1 MCGIVGSIGG
11 HRQLSDAI
19 TAIGH
24 RGPDSHGD
32 ATFDLN
38 GTTVRLG
45 HTRLAILDLSAAG
58 HQPMWSRDRRWCI
71 TFNGEVY
78 NHNELRKNLSGP
90 FRGHSDTETLVE
102 YLAQHGI
109 RELLGR
115 MNGMFA
121 FAAVDTQ
128 TGHLYLVRD
137 PFGIKPLY
145 FVDDAT
151 ADGTDAPRF
160 AFSSEVRAL
169 KALGCVSPQLDR
181 EALHTL
187 LTLRY
192 VPSPATLW
200 QDVRRLPP
208 GHVLDLDLATARS
221 TIDCYVRPV
230 ADRFHGSQQDAVAA
244 YRQVLQGA
252 IDRQLLSD
260 VPVGLLLSG
269 GIDSALIA
277 ALAKDSGHR
286 LSTYTVGF
294 GAGRTECEI
303 DDAAHTAQVLGL
315 ENRAVQVSADDL
327 RAAFTQA
334 VAQIEEPLGTVS
346 ILPMWYLTKLAREDV
361 KVVLTGQG
369 SDEPWGGYRRYQM
382 EILRNR
388 IPLQPFWSLTRLLQ
402 NNPRVRRAPEFVR
415 RALHAAHRSDRTE
428 RYLAIYEQFSQQE
441 RQALLRSTSNGQ
453 ATKSI
458 QYWLDWLADTRL
470 ERAEPMLRID
480 TRMNL
485 ADDLLLYGD
494 KISMAYALE
503 ARVPMLDNEVV
514 AFIESLPLSYR
525 VGLAKTKIVHRA
537 LAETY
542 LPGAIVHR
550 PKKGFQ
556 VPFGHWL
563 RNEWRDWAE
572 SLMFDA
578 GSRLDDVFAR
588 DEVRKIWEQHL
599 RGDMDRS
606 TQLFM
611 LLAMQVWL
619 EHCR

>member
-11 HRQLSDAI
+11 QQPLSEAI
-19 TAIGH
+19 KTIGH
-24 RGPDSHGD
+24 RGPDSSGET
-32 ATFDLN
+32 AFDLN
-38 GTTVRLG
+38 GTPVQLG
-45 HTRLAILDLSAAG
+45 HTRLAILDLSEAG
-58 HQPMWSRDRRWCI
+58 HQPMWSRDCRWCI

-78 NHNELRKNLSGP
+78 NHLELRTRLNGP

-109 RELLGR
+109 GELLGR

-121 FAAVDTQ
+121 FAAVDTHAQ
-128 TGHLYLVRD
+128 RLYLVRD

-145 FVDDAT
+145 YVDNT
-151 ADGTDAPRF
+151 DGSIPHAARF
-160 AFSSEVRAL
+160 AFASEVRAL
-169 KALGCVSPQLDR
+169 KALGSVPPQLDN

-200 QDVRRLPP
+200 QHVRRLPP
-208 GHVLDLDLATARS
+208 GHVLDLDLGTSQAAVRCYISPVTAHFS
-221 TIDCYVRPV
+221 
-230 ADRFHGSQQDAVAA
+230 GSQSDAVDA
-244 YRQVLQGA
+244 YRAVLQAA

-294 GAGRTECEI
+294 GEGRVECEI

-327 RAAFTQA
+327 RMAFAQA
-334 VAQIEEPLGTVS
+334 VTQIEEPLGTVS
-346 ILPMWYLTKLAREDV
+346 VLPMWHLAKLARQDV

-382 EILRNR
+382 EVLRAR
-388 IPLQPFWSLTRLLQ
+388 VPSQAFWGLTRLLE
-402 NNPRVRRAPEFVR
+402 NSAWLRRRPEFVR
-415 RALHAAHRSDRTE
+415 RAMHAAHRVDRTD
-428 RYLAIYEQFSQQE
+428 RYLATYEQFSQAE
-441 RQALLRSTSNGQ
+441 RQTLLRSSSTGQ
-453 ATKSI
+453 AAKSI
-458 QYWLDWLADTRL
+458 QYWLDWLGDTRL
-470 ERAEPMLRID
+470 EQAEPMLRID

-494 KISMAYALE
+494 KISMAFALE

-514 AFIESLPLSYR
+514 AFIESLPLRYR

-556 VPFGHWL
+556 VPFGQWL
-563 RNEWRDWAE
+563 RHEWRDWAE
-572 SLMFDA
+572 ALMFD
-578 GSRLDDVFAR
+578 SNSKLDTIFDR
-588 DEVRKIWEQHL
+588 DEVRRIWQQHL
-599 RGDMDRS
+599 RGETDRS

-611 LLAMQVWL
+611 VLALQIWL
-619 EHCR
+619 DNCR